1 MNFKSAQNPAL
12 VVLRSSGSRCQMFE
26 EKKKDDGS
34 DSGSSRS
41 GGIVA

>member
-26 EKKKDDGS
+26 EKKNDGG